1 MSAKSTAGKFG
12 TLLVKVVETRD
23 FKSAYC
29 AVHCDAVH
37 RFGAA
42 KKKNEANAKYDESFT
57 MFVHHNLKNKQTSKN
72 CKNQKQKHA
81 TTVH

>member
-1 MSAKSTAGKFG
+1 MSAKNTAGKFG

-37 RFGAA
+37 RVGAT

-57 MFVHHNLKNKQTSKN
+57 MFVHQETHTKRKKLTK
-72 CKNQKQKHA
+72 
-81 TTVH
+81 